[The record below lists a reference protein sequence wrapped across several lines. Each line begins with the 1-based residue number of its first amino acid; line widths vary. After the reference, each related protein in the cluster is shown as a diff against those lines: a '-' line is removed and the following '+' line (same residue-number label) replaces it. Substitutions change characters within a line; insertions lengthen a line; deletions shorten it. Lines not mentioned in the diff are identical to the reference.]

1 MQRVRAADDGVDDPR
16 RRASTA
22 PASILPKHVA
32 TFYETNGAK
41 LKRKRKQL
49 WRLWMNVLPRS
60 SAALTRRLPHDG
72 GMPPRATAFCAA
84 ASIPECLKSGAIAL
98 WGPRSADVA
107 SNRHAQSERETQR
120 RLPMRGGHTLVH
132 TSF

>member
-1 MQRVRAADDGVDDPR
+1 MAEMPRCVDGR
-16 RRASTA
+16 RLAESK
-22 PASILPKHVA
+22 PKAKHQPMA
-32 TFYETNGAK
+32 QAGAAK
-41 LKRKRKQL
+41 LKRKRKRL
-49 WRLWMNVLPRS
+49 WLWMNVLPRS

-107 SNRHAQSERETQR
+107 
-120 RLPMRGGHTLVH
+120 
-132 TSF
+132 